1 MSGPVDPR
9 LRRLLGGDNLASLRK
24 RLRRR
29 FEHAPIDGDVGQI
42 RIDKL
47 AAEEHSALALLA
59 GRPQRRAASMQ
70 IDVRLVDED
79 LRRSGVAL
87 SLRDALERLDGPIDH
102 LATKRR
108 RLRDLWD
115 GVIDACRDADLTDLL
130 RSPAG
135 IGLVKRLARRDPQAA
150 AELCRRTEAVLRHL
164 PAKGVS
170 RSQLAADVL
179 GDAHGLDAGQPVAS
193 LVLAVR
199 RRVVSFA
206 DADGESFAGPIHGGS
221 KPLAGATERAR
232 DTWARAGVL
241 VNELARPA
249 LFLNLPARGGTG
261 CGLRRGEPAYLSLR
275 SLLRSPPE
283 WDVSGREVFVC
294 ENPNLIA
301 IAADRWGAG
310 CAPMVC
316 TDGMPAAA
324 QRCLLSQL
332 AEAGA
337 ELRYHGDFDWPGLR
351 IANHVMREHAA
362 QPWRFG
368 ASDYIA
374 AVQTAP
380 GTGQALKGT
389 AVEASWDGALTS
401 AMQHHLV
408 AIDEEAVAAALLQD
422 LCAST

>member
-1 MSGPVDPR
+1 MSDPLDPR
-9 LRRLLGGDNLASLRK
+9 LRRLLGGDDLASLRE

-29 FEHAPIDGDVGQI
+29 FERAPIDGDVGQI
-42 RIDKL
+42 RITKL
-47 AAEEHSALALLA
+47 TAEEHAAIALLV
-59 GRPQRRAASMQ
+59 GRPQRAAASMQ
-70 IDVRLVDED
+70 FDVRLVDAA
-79 LRRSGVAL
+79 LRRSGIAT

-108 RLRDLWD
+108 RLEDSWQS
-115 GVIDACRDADLTDLL
+115 VVDACRDADLTGLL

-135 IGLVKRLARRDPQAA
+135 LGLVKRLAGRDPRAA
-150 AELCRRTEAVLRHL
+150 AELCRRAEAVLRHL

-170 RSQLAADVL
+170 RSQLAAEVL
-179 GDAHGLDAGQPVAS
+179 GDAHGLDSGRPVAS

-199 RRVVSFA
+199 RRLASTA
-206 DADGESFAGPIHGGS
+206 HEDGEPLEGPVHDGG
-221 KPLAGATERAR
+221 KREAAATERAR

-249 LFLNLPARGGTG
+249 LFLNLPMKGAETYGFH
-261 CGLRRGEPAYLSLR
+261 RGEPAYLSLR
-275 SLLRSPPE
+275 SLLRSPPD

-310 CAPMVC
+310 CAAMVC

-332 AEAGA
+332 ARAA
-337 ELRYHGDFDWPGLR
+337 ARLRYHGDFDWPGLR
-351 IANHVMREHAA
+351 IANRVMREQPA

-374 AVQTAP
+374 AVRVAP
-380 GTGQALKGT
+380 GPGRPLEGT
-389 AVEASWDGALTS
+389 AVEASWDEALTA
-401 AMQHHLV
+401 AMRQHRV
-408 AIDEEAVAAALLQD
+408 AIAEEALAASLLQD
-422 LCAST
+422 LDDR

>member
-9 LRRLLGGDNLASLRK
+9 LRRLLGGDDLASLRK

-29 FEHAPIDGDVGQI
+29 FERAPIDGEVGQI
-42 RIDKL
+42 RINKL
-47 AAEEHSALALLA
+47 TAEEHSALALLA

-70 IDVRLVDED
+70 IDVRLVDAD
-79 LRRSGVAL
+79 LRRSGVAV
-87 SLRDALERLDGPIDH
+87 SLRDALEQLDGPIDH
-102 LATKRR
+102 LATKHR

-115 GVIDACRDADLTDLL
+115 GVIDGCRDADLIDLL
-130 RSPAG
+130 RSSAG
-135 IGLVKRLARRDPQAA
+135 IGLVKRLARQDPQTA
-150 AELCRRTEAVLRHL
+150 AELCRRAEAVLRHL

-179 GDAHGLDAGQPVAS
+179 GDAHGLDAGQAVAS
-193 LVLAVR
+193 LVLAVCR
-199 RRVVSFA
+199 RLTSFA
-206 DADGESFAGPIHGGS
+206 DEDGETVEGPLHDGG
-221 KPLAGATERAR
+221 KPEAGAKERAR

-249 LFLNLPARGGTG
+249 LFLNLPVKGGAR

-275 SLLRSPPE
+275 ALLRSPPE
-283 WDVSGREVFVC
+283 WDVSGRQVFVC

-301 IAADRWGAG
+301 IAADRWGAE

-332 AEAGA
+332 TQAEA

-351 IANHVMREHAA
+351 IANHVMREHAM

-374 AVQTAP
+374 AAQTAP
-380 GTGQALKGT
+380 REGQALKGT
-389 AVEASWDGALTS
+389 AVEASWDDALAS

-408 AIDEEAVAAALLQD
+408 AIDEEAVAAALLED
-422 LCAST
+422 LCASA